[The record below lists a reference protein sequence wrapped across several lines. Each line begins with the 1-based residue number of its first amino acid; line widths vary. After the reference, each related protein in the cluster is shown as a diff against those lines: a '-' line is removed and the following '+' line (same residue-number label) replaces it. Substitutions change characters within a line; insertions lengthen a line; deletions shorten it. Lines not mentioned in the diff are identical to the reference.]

1 MRHTIPKKIEEI
13 GVVVVM
19 RIIIVRLRRIGSKG
33 VDIDIDSE
41 RWNPRRNEIKKG
53 HIYIFIY
60 IRFDL
65 IWFDGAMYVWKV
77 KEKLSE

>member
-1 MRHTIPKKIEEI
+1 MNTERRREMRHTIPKKIEEI
-13 GVVVVM
+13 GVVVVVM

-33 VDIDIDSE
+33 VDIDSA
-41 RWNPRRNEIKKG
+41 RRNEIKKG

-65 IWFDGAMYVWKV
+65 I
-77 KEKLSE
+77 